1 MDNSKV
7 IRYCL
12 VGVLTAVLQFTLVFF
27 GVEALHL
34 GATFTSSVT
43 FIIIIVF
50 NYLMHYNWTYGVPA
64 PHSKALTRYLV
75 MTFCGFLLNG
85 FIMYFGTALTEVNY
99 LLVQAAAFAVIIIWN
114 YCLSSFWVFK
124 D

>member
-12 VGVLTAVLQFTLVFF
+12 VGVLTAVLQFTLVFV
-27 GVEALHL
+27 GVDGLHL
-34 GATFTSSVT
+34 GATLTSSVT
-43 FIIIIVF
+43 FVIIIIF

-99 LLVQAAAFAVIIIWN
+99 LLVQAVAFAVIIIWN
-114 YCLSSFWVFK
+114 FCLSSFWVFK